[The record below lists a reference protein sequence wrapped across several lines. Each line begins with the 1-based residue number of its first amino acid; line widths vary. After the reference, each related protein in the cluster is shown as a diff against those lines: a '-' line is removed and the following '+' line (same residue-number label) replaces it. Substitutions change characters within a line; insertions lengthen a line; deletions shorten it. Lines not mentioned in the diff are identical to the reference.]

1 MLSPLIKKAEEAVQ
15 IANKINFRT
24 KFITMEKN
32 HIMKI
37 RESIQREVI
46 TVLMFMCLT
55 RASKYMKQN

>member
-32 HIMKI
+32 HMKI